1 MPGITPNEGEALI
14 ADLVYKR
21 VLTDRD
27 ANLELGLFTNASVG
41 ETTTHAGLTEPTG
54 GTYARKDLTDASW
67 AGAADNRTYAAQV
80 FTATG
85 SAMSG
90 DIHGYFINTK
100 AAGGTKRLMHIER
113 DNLKTVTSITRASAT
128 ATATVTAHGLST
140 GNKVN
145 VTGAAQTEYNGVFAI
160 TVVDANTF
168 TYTVTG
174 TPATP
179 ATGTIDCNRVVN
191 VAQNDT
197 YTVNLSNVVA

>member
-14 ADLVYKR
+14 ASIIYNR
-21 VLTDRD
+21 ILTDRD
-27 ANLELGLFTNASVG
+27 ANLELGLFTNPTID
-41 ETTTHAGLTEPTG
+41 ETTTHAALTEPSSG
-54 GTYARKDLTDASW
+54 SYARKDLVDGNWQGT
-67 AGAADNRTYAAQV
+67 ADQRTYAAQI
-80 FTATG
+80 FTASG

-90 DIHGYFINTK
+90 DIHGYFIATK
-100 AAGGTKRLMHIER
+100 AAGGTKRLLHIER
-113 DNLKTVTSITRASAT
+113 DNLKAVTSITRSGST

-145 VTGAAQTEYNGVFAI
+145 LQGAAQTEYNGVFTI

-191 VAQNDT
+191 LAQNDT